1 MLKST
6 DRLFRK
12 LFMGLVTMA
21 IMLVFILSMNL
32 LFQIPLNSKALWS
45 GSILAYVA
53 INLIF
58 DIRGITRKIIILC
71 ISSITMGM
79 FFSEILH
86 WTLVTSLLTGTVILI
101 ISVLLYMTFLH

>member
-12 LFMGLVTMA
+12 LFIGLVTMA
-21 IMLVFILSMNL
+21 IMLVFILSMHL
-32 LFQIPLNSKALWS
+32 LFQIPLNSKALWG
-45 GSILAYVA
+45 GSILTYTA

-58 DIRGITRKIIILC
+58 DIRGITRKIIVLS
-71 ISSITMGM
+71 ISSITMGI
-79 FFSEILH
+79 FFSKILN
-86 WTLVTSLLTGTVILI
+86 WNIGTSLLTGTVILI